1 MDSFIKQYQYKSD
14 MAPDRVQ
21 LQNMC
26 KRYIESV
33 KECAQRWRDL
43 VAQVVPLM
51 TKTEMITMI
60 MDALP
65 VFYYEK
71 KVGCMSSNFVDLVFV
86 GEMIE
91 VGLRKGNFDYAASTN
106 SSNRRPAMSGGK
118 KKEGEAHV
126 VTTVPTWPKFP
137 LAFYNPIYQYPPQQ
151 CHYSANINSTHYP
164 PPYLY
169 IMKCLWMQ
177 QAPILL
183 ITLIINLISLAQHFQ
198 DKLLRSRDAST
209 LLFNSH
215 VSSSSITLIEELP
228 LFASRLVRTLGLS
241 S

>member
-151 CHYSANINSTHYP
+151 YHYSANINSTHYP
-164 PPYLY
+164 PPYQPRVPNQPQRPPL
-169 IMKCLWMQ
+169 
-177 QAPILL
+177 
-183 ITLIINLISLAQHFQ
+183 NRAQNPPAAHPRLNTTHNTNQNTNHGRNFLER
-198 DKLLRSRDAST
+198 K
-209 LLFNSH
+209 H
-215 VSSSSITLIEELP
+215 VEFT
-228 LFASRLVRTLGLS
+228 
-241 S
+241 